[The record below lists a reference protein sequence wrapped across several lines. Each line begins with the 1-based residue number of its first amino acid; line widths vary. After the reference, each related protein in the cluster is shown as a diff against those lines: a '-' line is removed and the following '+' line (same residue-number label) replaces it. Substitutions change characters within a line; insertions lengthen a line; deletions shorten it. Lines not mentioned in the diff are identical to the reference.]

1 MKIKVKYIIKIFISC
16 FLLLNILIL
25 PVHSQNINFIKG
37 KLEEIGIPKEYSK
50 NIYEY
55 IENLNINEGKIKKII
70 SDSSEIIN
78 DIKGGKSLKEFSLS
92 QLSQIY
98 SSGISSRLLY
108 TLPTLLL
115 HSEQMIS
122 KYDSTTPAFSASF
135 KMK

>member
-70 SDSSEIIN
+70 SDR
-78 DIKGGKSLKEFSLS
+78 
-92 QLSQIY
+92 
-98 SSGISSRLLY
+98 SRTRRPL
-108 TLPTLLL
+108 T
-115 HSEQMIS
+115 
-122 KYDSTTPAFSASF
+122 FR
-135 KMK
+135 